1 MGCLCTDPVLGIYY
15 HKFSPFMQGKGSLF
29 SGYKQ
34 GAWKCQITCSKSH
47 TWLVTK
53 PGFKLFDLNAQDFA
67 KLTAW
72 KMDD

>member
-1 MGCLCTDPVLGIYY
+1 
-15 HKFSPFMQGKGSLF
+15 MQGKGSLF